1 MTLDVGRNLLWY
13 PFDKGRKLL
22 VTELKFDQYEIPAKM
37 SRSQVLLQVS
47 QTAVDTDGVIDI
59 SIDFEG
65 YYKREFTDEGG
76 KMDDIDSLVEHCLQ
90 WFGER
95 GAEIVD

>member
-1 MTLDVGRNLLWY
+1 MTLDIGRNLLWY

-22 VTELKFDQYEIPAKM
+22 VTELRFDQYEIPAKV

-47 QTAVDTDGVIDI
+47 QSAPDSDKDIEI

-65 YYKREFTDEGG
+65 YDERMLTTEGD
-76 KMDDIDSLVEHCLQ
+76 KMDDIDSLIDSCLE
-90 WFGER
+90 WFCER